1 MDSRITPPDW
11 DQWNPSMGIILD
23 DIKLYYNTYTGPLG
37 DQADENTKE
46 ITDLDG
52 RVTALEQQKPTPGGK
67 GAYLNLGG
75 TPGRYPLASEM
86 ASPEEKETGFL
97 VVARPDGIYFY
108 NPQSKQLIPPKIGGG
123 TMAIHADFPQFS
135 GGRNVIKHNTR
146 QGRSGV
152 YTAEVD
158 KIELDHVWD
167 DHDICK
173 VLIVVTEDGN
183 EHQTAFHPNGI
194 ASRVFKDGDKLTPW
208 NHIQAG
214 VGGGGGGGGASDF
227 LDLKDTPNSY
237 VDAANKS
244 VRVNAAGDGLEFV
257 LAPESDIIDKLEKG
271 DLPIKWNNLK
281 QKIAASSADIS
292 AEQITENAFTLGLSS
307 AANKFT
313 LPNIVDADTSPLP
326 ALSVR
331 EGRLTIISQQG
342 TGSRTVELTNGCK
355 FASAGSVT
363 TSNMTIPAG
372 QSWILLPAIYANK
385 DKVWS
390 IIGTFS
396 SNNQVYDSFAGFT
409 RVGSRAVTSN
419 SIFSSSQINEAN
431 LIHC

>member
-1 MDSRITPPDW
+1 MDNRITPPDW
-11 DQWNPSMGIILD
+11 DKWDPQMMVIVD
-23 DIKLYYNTYTGPLG
+23 DMKLFYNTYTGPIG
-37 DQADENTKE
+37 EAGEENTKE

-123 TMAIHADFPQFS
+123 TMAVHAEFPQFS
-135 GGRNVIKHNTR
+135 GGSNVIKHNTR
-146 QGRSGV
+146 QGRSGI

-158 KIELDHVWD
+158 KIELDHIWD
-167 DHDICK
+167 FHDTCK
-173 VLIVVTEDGN
+173 VLVVATDDGN
-183 EHQTAFHPNGI
+183 EHQTAFHPDGI
-194 ASRVFKDGDKLTPW
+194 ATRVFRNGDQLTPW
-208 NHIQAG
+208 RHIQGGIGGGDGGGNVDLSGIENRLSDIEAEQILQNASLDMHFISIEDHEERIARIEAGG
-214 VGGGGGGGGASDF
+214 VGGTSTFTG
-227 LDLKDTPNSY
+227 LLDTPDNY
-237 VDAANKS
+237 TGAANKTI
-244 VRVNAAGDGLEFV
+244 RVNADGDGLEFIEG
-257 LAPESDIIDKLEKG
+257 PEVEIMDKLEKG

-307 AANKFT
+307 AANKFV

-355 FASAGSVT
+355 FSSAG
-363 TSNMTIPAG
+363 
-372 QSWILLPAIYANK
+372 
-385 DKVWS
+385 
-390 IIGTFS
+390 
-396 SNNQVYDSFAGFT
+396 
-409 RVGSRAVTSN
+409 
-419 SIFSSSQINEAN
+419 
-431 LIHC
+431 